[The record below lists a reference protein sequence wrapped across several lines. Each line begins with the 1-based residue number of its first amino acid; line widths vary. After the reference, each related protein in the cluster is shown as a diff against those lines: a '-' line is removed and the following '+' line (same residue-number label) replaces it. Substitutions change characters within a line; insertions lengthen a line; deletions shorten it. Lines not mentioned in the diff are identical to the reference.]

1 MVEGSVSKMND
12 DKCSFIFRN
21 LREIITS
28 EAIVIFCKNSEKLS
42 SRVNGKRQ
50 NSDEEIRN
58 DV

>member
-21 LREIITS
+21 LQEIITS

-42 SRVNGKRQ
+42 SSVNGKR
-50 NSDEEIRN
+50 
-58 DV
+58 